1 LENLVKY
8 CEFVLGLKLS
18 VGQIE
23 AFKIYQRELLTW
35 NQKINLTAITTPEGI
50 ETNHFIDSLSCVQV
64 LNSRDGLKTIDVG
77 CGAGFPG
84 IPLRIVFPKI
94 ELTLADSV
102 RKKTDFCSHMAN
114 LLAMNDVAIITAR
127 AEDLG
132 QNDFYREQFNYAFA
146 RAVAPLPILIE
157 YLVPL
162 IKVGGYAIAQ
172 KGHDVRQ
179 EIQSATHALSELG
192 AEISEVRRVE
202 IPGIEVERNLVVIK
216 KFKPTHERYPRR
228 VGIPVKRPLH

>member
-8 CEFVLGLKLS
+8 CELFLGLKLS

-23 AFKIYQRELLTW
+23 AFNIYQRELLAW

-50 ETNHFIDSLSCVQV
+50 ETNHFIDSLGCALV
-64 LNSRDGLKTIDVG
+64 LNSRDRLKAIDVG

-102 RKKTDFCSHMAN
+102 RKKTDFCTYMIN
-114 LLAMNDVAIITAR
+114 LLAMNDVAVLTAR

-132 QNDFYREQFNYAFA
+132 QNVSYREQFDCALA

-157 YLVPL
+157 YLIPL
-162 IKVGGYAIAQ
+162 IKVEGYAIAQ
-172 KGHDVRQ
+172 KGRDVMQ
-179 EIQSATHALSELG
+179 EIQAATLALSELG
-192 AEISEVRRVE
+192 AEISEVRRIE
-202 IPGIEVERNLVVIK
+202 IPGIEIERNLVVIK
-216 KFKPTHERYPRR
+216 KVKPTHERYPRR
-228 VGIPVKRPLH
+228 AGIPAKRPLY